1 MDRHEFFAAMA
12 HFHHAHATAL
22 PVEHFVGCLTQH
34 FFGHRSRAGGEIK
47 DAHREILEAGA
58 KNEQIAQKSA
68 KLATAKAAIATAT
81 AAKLTARIGNANLTT
96 RIRRQF
102 RAQKENGRLRVCAN
116 GHYRIVTANP
126 PNPAR
131 YIACRAAASAMS
143 AQPFDLLARLASL
156 LSWLT

>member
-1 MDRHEFFAAMA
+1 MDRHEFFAAVA

-22 PVEHFVGCLTQH
+22 PIEHLVGCLTQH
-34 FFGHRSRAGGEIK
+34 FFGHGRWAGGEIK

-68 KLATAKAAIATAT
+68 KLAATKT
-81 AAKLTARIGNANLTT
+81 AAAKSAPRT
-96 RIRRQF
+96 RQHEFDGKYSATRSWQHF

-131 YIACRAAASAMS
+131 RTACQAAAGSMS
-143 AQPFDLLARLASL
+143 ALPFDLRAKTRF
-156 LSWLT
+156 T